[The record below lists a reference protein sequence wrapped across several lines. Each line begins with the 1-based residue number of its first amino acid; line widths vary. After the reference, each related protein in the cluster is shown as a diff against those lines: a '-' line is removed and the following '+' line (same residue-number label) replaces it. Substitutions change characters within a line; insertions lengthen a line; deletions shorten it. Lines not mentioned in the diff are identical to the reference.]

1 MGCTASK
8 LDNEDTVRRCKE
20 RRRLMKEAVYA
31 RHHLAAAHAD
41 YCRSLRV
48 TGSALSSFAAGE
60 SLSVSDQTPVVILH
74 PPPATSPTPPSNPIP
89 PRVPPSPSPSL
100 HPPPPPPP
108 FSPSI
113 ASSKPPHILSSSNIH
128 SKSNRHRR
136 VKPQK
141 LPHILSESSPSVSP
155 KSNYDYPTA
164 FQNHSTYSTTP
175 SQASSVWNWENF
187 YPPSPPDSEFFARK
201 ANHNHNQQQ
210 QHPHLDTDDGSSS
223 DADDD
228 VATERLS
235 EYDFFN
241 EKQYTQHKKQQQQQQ
256 NYSETEQEEVQCSE
270 WGDHDRLSN
279 STTSS
284 DEDNDT
290 ESRSEI
296 GTRSNFGPVKH
307 PSQQQPHPQQ
317 SDNSFGKLDNKSEA
331 GSSTTSYRTGEVSNM
346 KMVVRHKDLNEIV
359 GAIKENF
366 DKAAAAGAQV
376 SEMLEIGRAQL
387 DRSFRQLKKT
397 VYHSSSVLSNLS
409 SSWTSKPPLAVKY
422 RLDTGSLIEPGGP
435 RSLCSTVERLLAWE
449 KKLYDEVKIDVFG
462 VKKGVGLSRK
472 CACEAREGVKIEHEK
487 KLSTLQ
493 SQEYKGDEAKLDK
506 TKAAITRLQSL
517 IIVTSQAVSTTS
529 TAIIGLRD
537 SDLVP
542 QLVELCHGSKSLNY
556 GYNQEPFLSKAASAF
571 SKEAFSTCEASYGIA
586 LLCLLLHPVCVHM
599 CIAVLDCP
607 LLNYLSKS
615 GRGPNPRPPSDFVS
629 SDWWGLLRLKYGW
642 KVWWKGL
649 KFMYMWRSMHQYH
662 EVQNHIVQQVRGL
675 VNQSAKGDSTSEL
688 HKQATRDLESAVSAW
703 HSSFCHLIKFQ
714 RDFIQSIHGWF
725 KLTLIPVSNDNMN
738 ANMEPSDV
746 YAFCDEWKLALDRVP
761 DTVASEAIKSFIN
774 VVHVISTKQTEE
786 LKIKKRTDTA
796 SKELEKKASS
806 LRSLERK
813 FYHSYSMVGIG
824 LPDTGGSDNGQ
835 FLDARDPL
843 AEKKSELVACQRRV
857 EDEMLRHAKAVE
869 VTRAMTLNNLQTGL
883 PGVFQ
888 ALTSFSSLF
897 MEALQMVCD
906 RSYAIK

>member
-48 TGSALSSFAAGE
+48 TGSALSNFAAGE

-74 PPPATSPTPPSNPIP
+74 PPTATSPTPPSNPIP
-89 PRVPPSPSPSL
+89 PHVPPSPSPSPSF

-223 DADDD
+223 DADED
-228 VATERLS
+228 VATERFS

-241 EKQYTQHKKQQQQQQ
+241 EKQYTQHKKQQQQ

-270 WGDHDRLSN
+270 WGDHDHLSN

-317 SDNSFGKLDNKSEA
+317 YDNAFGKLDNKSEA

-366 DKAAAAGAQV
+366 DKAAAAGDQV
-376 SEMLEIGRAQL
+376 SVMLEIGRAQL

-449 KKLYDEVKIDVFG
+449 KKLYDEVK
-462 VKKGVGLSRK
+462 
-472 CACEAREGVKIEHEK
+472 AREGVKIEHEK

-542 QLVELCHGSKSLNY
+542 QLVELCHG
-556 GYNQEPFLSKAASAF
+556 
-571 SKEAFSTCEASYGIA
+571 
-586 LLCLLLHPVCVHM
+586 
-599 CIAVLDCP
+599 
-607 LLNYLSKS
+607 
-615 GRGPNPRPPSDFVS
+615 
-629 SDWWGLLRLKYGW
+629 
-642 KVWWKGL
+642 
-649 KFMYMWRSMHQYH
+649 FMYMWKSMHQYH

-703 HSSFCHLIKFQ
+703 HSSFCQLIKFQ

-786 LKIKKRTDTA
+786 LKIRKRTDTA

-824 LPDTGGSDNGQ
+824 PPDTGGSDNGQ

-888 ALTSFSSLF
+888 AMTSFSSLF
-897 MEALQMVCD
+897 MEALQLVCN

>member
-48 TGSALSSFAAGE
+48 TGSALSNFAAGE

-74 PPPATSPTPPSNPIP
+74 PPTATSPTPPSNPIP

-201 ANHNHNQQQ
+201 ANHNQQQ

-223 DADDD
+223 DADED
-228 VATERLS
+228 VATERFS

-241 EKQYTQHKKQQQQQQ
+241 EKQYTQHKKQQQQ

-270 WGDHDRLSN
+270 WGDHDHLSN

-317 SDNSFGKLDNKSEA
+317 YDNAFGKLDNKSEA

-366 DKAAAAGAQV
+366 DKAAAAGDQV

-449 KKLYDEVKIDVFG
+449 KKLYDEVKD
-462 VKKGVGLSRK
+462 
-472 CACEAREGVKIEHEK
+472 REGVKIEHEK

-542 QLVELCHGSKSLNY
+542 QLVELCHG
-556 GYNQEPFLSKAASAF
+556 
-571 SKEAFSTCEASYGIA
+571 
-586 LLCLLLHPVCVHM
+586 
-599 CIAVLDCP
+599 
-607 LLNYLSKS
+607 
-615 GRGPNPRPPSDFVS
+615 
-629 SDWWGLLRLKYGW
+629 
-642 KVWWKGL
+642 
-649 KFMYMWRSMHQYH
+649 FMYMWKSMHQYH

-786 LKIKKRTDTA
+786 LKIRKRTDTA

-824 LPDTGGSDNGQ
+824 PPDTGGSDNGQ

-897 MEALQMVCD
+897 MEALQLVCN